1 MARSRYNAMGTE
13 TRDTLILK
21 MSTKEGWAE
30 ELEGL
35 ATYAKNCF
43 IELLT

>member
-1 MARSRYNAMGTE
+1 MARSRSNAMGTE
-13 TRDTLILK
+13 TRDTLTFK
-21 MSTKEGWAE
+21 MSRKGRWAE
-30 ELEGL
+30 EPEGL